1 MTHDNPQPAN
11 FATVRDGR
19 VLLWRTG
26 WNSPVCTVVGKAQSA
41 IVYGD
46 ELVVQFLDGTST
58 LYRITPSRTSAYV
71 VRRLC

>member
-1 MTHDNPQPAN
+1 MTHNKPQPAN

-41 IVYGD
+41 IVYSD

-58 LYRITPSRTSAYV
+58 LYRITPNGTSAYL
-71 VRRLC
+71 VRRLQ